1 MSSLKKYFSIAEAS
15 SLTGLPHHKLR
26 YIEKTDPD
34 LEITKVRSRRY
45 YTNNSITYLNKNYTS
60 KKIKEEVA
68 DNANFNNHKV
78 VSKSEAIIK
87 EEVVPNHTDQNHLE
101 QLTFGIEFTTSNHDL
116 HHIQTD
122 KIEKKKPEI
131 KNTEPTTLEHDPRQQ
146 TLMISRINTLLD
158 KLNRLAK

>member
-15 SLTGLPHHKLR
+15 DLTGLPHHKLR

-45 YTNNSITYLNKNYTS
+45 YTNNSITYLNKNYTGT
-60 KKIKEEVA
+60 KIKEEA
-68 DNANFNNHKV
+68 SNNSNLNNHKV
-78 VSKSEAIIK
+78 ISKSEAVIK
-87 EEVVPNHTDQNHLE
+87 EEIVPNHIDQNHLE
-101 QLTFGIEFTTSNHDL
+101 QLTFGIEFSTLNHDL
-116 HHIQTD
+116 HSTEPS
-122 KIEKKKPEI
+122 KTNKKKPEI
-131 KNTEPTTLEHDPRQQ
+131 KSTEPTTPEHDPRQQ